1 MQAVGEPPLFLGA
14 SVAFAIRDA
23 IAYVRREAGESE
35 CFTLDSPVT
44 CERIRMACTDH
55 ITKQV
60 AMHAYMNT
68 HIHNTHTYTY
78 ILHTQHTCA
87 CTHARTRTHTHAHAH
102 THTHACI

>member
-60 AMHAYMNT
+60 TMHVRACTACACMHTHNTQMCGHVCTLACMHAYT
-68 HIHNTHTYTY
+68 HQHVH
-78 ILHTQHTCA
+78 LHV
-87 CTHARTRTHTHAHAH
+87 
-102 THTHACI
+102 